1 MKFAN
6 INLLFPMLILGIIF
20 LISIIYNHI
29 KLKKI
34 NFSNFHT
41 LYKASYSFDGWV
53 IYILDF
59 LKILGLVLLIIALL
73 RPQEI
78 KKETQENIKG
88 IDIIV
93 ALDISGSMQA
103 EDLKPDR
110 LEAAKDVIK
119 KFISGLSGDRVGLVI
134 FAGTSFSQCPL
145 TTDYE
150 IIKSFLDQIDFQT
163 IRIDGTAM
171 GDAILTSINRLESS
185 GSSKV
190 IILTTDGVNNRGFS
204 PIEAAR
210 VALHK
215 GIKIYTIGIGRKG
228 GAPMMQKGW
237 DGVKRPVID
246 RYTGQQLKWE
256 EPDENTLT
264 QIANITG
271 GKYFRA
277 TDEKALKE
285 IYDIIGKM
293 EKQDIKI
300 KIYNKYI
307 DKFQFFLWTGVIIL
321 SMVFVLEVFK
331 FFRVLV

>member
-1 MKFAN
+1 MRFAN
-6 INLLFPMLILGIIF
+6 ISLLLPVLILGLIF
-20 LISIIYNHI
+20 LLSFIYNYI

-34 NFSNFHT
+34 NFSNFNILQKISSNFHEN
-41 LYKASYSFDGWV
+41 AV
-53 IYILDF
+53 YILDF
-59 LKILGLVLLIIALL
+59 FKIVGLVFLIIALL

-93 ALDISGSMQA
+93 TLDISGSMQA
-103 EDLKPDR
+103 EDLKPNR
-110 LEAAKDVIK
+110 LEAAKEVIR
-119 KFISGLSGDRVGLVI
+119 KFVSGLAGDRVGLVI

-150 IIKSFLDQIDFQT
+150 IIKSFINQIDFQT

-171 GDAILTSINRLESS
+171 GDALLTAINRLESS
-185 GSSKV
+185 GSSRI

-204 PIEAAR
+204 PLEAAKA
-210 VALHK
+210 ALHK
-215 GIKIYTIGIGRKG
+215 NIKIYTIGIGKKG
-228 GAPMMQKGW
+228 GAPMMQMGW

-256 EPDENTLT
+256 EPDEKTLT
-264 QIANITG
+264 QIADMTG

-285 IYDIIGKM
+285 IYEIIGKM

-300 KIYNKYI
+300 KTYNKYI
-307 DKFQFFLWTGVIIL
+307 DKFKLFLWTGLFIL
-321 SMVFVLEVFK
+321 LFVLFAEVFK
-331 FFRVLV
+331 YTRVLA

>member
-1 MKFAN
+1 MRFAN
-6 INLLFPMLILGIIF
+6 INLLMPVLILGFIF

-29 KLKKI
+29 RLKKI
-34 NFSNFHT
+34 SFSNFNILNKIAKDFNT
-41 LYKASYSFDGWV
+41 VV
-53 IYILDF
+53 IYLLDF
-59 LKILGLVLLIIALL
+59 LKIIGLGLLIIALL
-73 RPQEI
+73 RPQEV

-103 EDLKPDR
+103 EDLKPNR
-110 LEAAKDVIK
+110 LEAAKEVIR
-119 KFISGLSGDRVGLVI
+119 KFVSGLSGDRVGLVI

-150 IIKSFLDQIDFQT
+150 IIKSFINQIEFQT

-171 GDAILTSINRLESS
+171 GDAIITSINRLESS
-185 GSSKV
+185 GTSKV

-210 VALHK
+210 AALHK
-215 GIKIYTIGIGRKG
+215 GIKIYTIGIGKKG
-228 GAPMMQKGW
+228 GAPMMQLGW

-256 EPDENTLT
+256 EPDEKTLT
-264 QIANITG
+264 QIADMTG

-277 TDEKALKE
+277 TDEHSLKE
-285 IYDIIGKM
+285 IYEIISKM

-300 KIYNKYI
+300 KSYNKYI
-307 DKFQFFLWTGVIIL
+307 DKFQIFLWVGLIIL
-321 SMVFVLEVFK
+321 SFVFLLEIFK
-331 FFRVLV
+331 FFRVLI

>member
-6 INLLFPMLILGIIF
+6 INLLAPILILVFIF
-20 LISIIYNHI
+20 LISIIYNYVR
-29 KLKKI
+29 LKKI
-34 NFSNFHT
+34 SFSNFNILNKVT
-41 LYKASYSFDGWV
+41 KDFNNV
-53 IYILDF
+53 IIYLLDF
-59 LKILGLVLLIIALL
+59 LKITGISLLVIALL
-73 RPQEI
+73 RPQEV

-103 EDLKPDR
+103 EDLKPNR
-110 LEAAKDVIK
+110 LEAAKEVIR
-119 KFISGLSGDRVGLVI
+119 KFVSGLSGDRVGLVI

-150 IIKSFLDQIDFQT
+150 IIKSFINQIEFQT

-171 GDAILTSINRLESS
+171 GDAIITSINRLESS
-185 GSSKV
+185 GASKV

-210 VALHK
+210 AAVHK
-215 GIKIYTIGIGRKG
+215 GIKIYTIGIGKKG
-228 GAPMMQKGW
+228 GAPMMQLGW

-256 EPDENTLT
+256 EPDEKTLT
-264 QIANITG
+264 QIADMTG

-277 TDEKALKE
+277 TDENSLKE
-285 IYDIIGKM
+285 IYEIIGKM

-300 KIYNKYI
+300 KTYNKYI
-307 DKFQFFLWTGVIIL
+307 DKFQIFLWAGLIIL
-321 SMVFVLEVFK
+321 SFVFLLEIFK
-331 FFRVLV
+331 FFRVLI